1 MEPFDHHP
9 APRVIFGEGALAQ
22 LPDLADGLDGGRI
35 LLVTDP
41 GIVNA
46 GIADRALCLLRG
58 AGRDVLVFDEVDE
71 NPTTDHVDAG
81 VEAASAHGGTGLI
94 VGLGG
99 GSAMDCAK
107 GVNFI
112 LTNGGRMEDYRGM
125 GRARRPMLPSIGIPT
140 TAGTGSEAQSYAL
153 ISRPDTHEKM
163 ACGDLKARFCGVI
176 LDPELIASA
185 PGHVVAASGIDA
197 IAHAVESCVCTRRN
211 PMSRM
216 YALEAWRLLASGFEA
231 ALATAAGAEAR
242 AAMLL
247 GAHFAGAAIE
257 NAMLGAAHACA
268 NPLTARY
275 GITHGVAVGVMLPP
289 VIRFNGET
297 DGALYEGFGLTAG
310 ALSEQIEGFR
320 RTADLPGA
328 LGDLGV
334 ERDRLPEL
342 AAEAA
347 TQWTGTF
354 NPRPA
359 READFLALYEE
370 AY

>member
-1 MEPFDHHP
+1 MEPFDLHP
-9 APRVIFGEGALAQ
+9 APRVIFGAGALAQ
-22 LPDLADGLDGGRI
+22 LADLADDLGGGRI

-58 AGRDVLVFDEVDE
+58 AARDVLVFDNVEE

-81 VEAASAHGGTGLI
+81 VEAASAHGGIGLI

-107 GVNFI
+107 GINFI
-112 LTNGGRMEDYRGM
+112 LTNGGRVEDYRGM
-125 GRARRPMLPSIGIPT
+125 GRAQRPMLPSIGVPT

-163 ACGDLKARFCGVI
+163 ACGDLQARFRGVI
-176 LDPELIASA
+176 LDPELTASA
-185 PGHVVAASGIDA
+185 PAHVAAATGIDA

-211 PMSRM
+211 AVSRM
-216 YALEAWRLLASGFEA
+216 YALEAWRLLASGFES
-231 ALATAAGAEAR
+231 ALEPAAGEEAR

-275 GITHGVAVGVMLPP
+275 GIPHGVAVGVMLPA

-297 DGALYEGFGLTAG
+297 EEARYEGFGLAPG
-310 ALSEQIEGFR
+310 ALAEQIERFA
-320 RTADLPGA
+320 RTASLPMR
-328 LGDLGV
+328 LRELQV
-334 ERDRLPEL
+334 EPERLPEL
-342 AAEAA
+342 ASDAA
-347 TQWTGTF
+347 RQWTGTF
-354 NPRPA
+354 NPRPV
-359 READFLALYEE
+359 RETDFLALYEE
-370 AY
+370 KY

>member
-1 MEPFDHHP
+1 MESFDLHP
-9 APRVIFGEGALAQ
+9 GPRAVFGAGALAQ
-22 LPDLADGLDGGRI
+22 LPDLADGLGGGRI

-46 GIADRALCLLRG
+46 GIADRALGLLRG
-58 AGRDVLVFDEVDE
+58 AGRDVLLFDGVEE

-81 VEAASAHGGTGLI
+81 AAAASAHGGTGLI

-99 GSAMDCAK
+99 GSAMDCAR

-153 ISRPDTHEKM
+153 ISRADTREKM
-163 ACGDLKARFCGVI
+163 ACGDLKARFRGVI
-176 LDPELIASA
+176 LDPELSASA
-185 PGHVVAASGIDA
+185 PRHVAAAAGIDA

-211 PMSRM
+211 AVSRM
-216 YALEAWRLLASGFEA
+216 YALEAWRLLASGFET
-231 ALATAAGAEAR
+231 ALAPAAGVEAR

-257 NAMLGAAHACA
+257 YAMLGAAHACA
-268 NPLTARY
+268 NPLTARC

-297 DGALYEGFGLTAG
+297 EEARYEGFGLTSGRLA
-310 ALSEQIEGFR
+310 EKIERFAR
-320 RTADLPGA
+320 AADLPGC
-328 LGDLGV
+328 LRVLGV
-334 ERDRLPEL
+334 ERDRLPDL
-342 AAEAA
+342 ASDAA
-347 TQWTGTF
+347 RQWTGTF
-354 NPRPA
+354 NPRPV
-359 READFLALYEE
+359 READLLALYEE